1 MVVRKR
7 REDFTEGKRRLV
19 EIGQRLG
26 ALFGTPKAKP
36 AGSGG
41 FWEGLG
47 NLIEQLGELV
57 EQAEEA
63 GGEVRR
69 TGEFGGGAG
78 KGLRGVYGF
87 SVKVGMGDQGARVEP
102 FGNIRTDEESGRV
115 VVRETREPMV
125 DLFDEQDHV
134 LVVAEVPGITDED
147 VRVELHG
154 DVLTLNA
161 ERGDKKYGKELV
173 LPSSFPPDAM
183 RVTCRNGVLEVRL
196 EKGRT
201 AG

>member
-1 MVVRKR
+1 MAVRKR
-7 REDFTEGKRRLV
+7 HEDFAEGKRRLD
-19 EIGQRLG
+19 EIGRRLG
-26 ALFGTPKAKP
+26 ALFGTPKAE
-36 AGSGG
+36 ARGG
-41 FWEGLG
+41 GGLWSGLG
-47 NLIEQLGELV
+47 SLIEQLGKLV
-57 EQAEEA
+57 DQAEEA
-63 GGEVRR
+63 GGEIRR

-78 KGLRGVYGF
+78 KGLKGVYGF
-87 SVKVGMGDQGARVEP
+87 SVKVGMGEKGAKVEP

-125 DLFDEQDHV
+125 DIFDEPDHV

-154 DVLTLNA
+154 DVLTLSA
-161 ERGDKKYGKELV
+161 ERGDKKYGKELL
-173 LPSSFPPDAM
+173 LPASFPPDAM

-196 EKGRT
+196 EKGR